1 MPKRCDGITILYKDT
16 NNCLQNLQDHN
27 IFVISNEKM
36 KIYFVWRFNFTISA
50 LNISDSGQLGD
61 ISVNLVHVL
70 RAWLTRHVA
79 KPIAPPAYHVNRR
92 GESMKP
98 RSADNLLG
106 YVIRQT
112 NLEDDEASVV

>member
-1 MPKRCDGITILYKDT
+1 MV
-16 NNCLQNLQDHN
+16 LQNFQVHH
-27 IFVISNEKM
+27 IFVISNEKV

-50 LNISDSGQLGD
+50 LNISDSGQLRD

-70 RAWLTRHVA
+70 HAWLTRHVA

-98 RSADNLLG
+98 RSAGNLLG

-112 NLEDDEASVV
+112 NLEDDEASVVQRDCRPN